1 MSNELE
7 SNQVLLAYFRRIS
20 IGRSNIQLS
29 NNMYVLKLLLNTI
42 IKLKVCKLTCDFN
55 DRVDDSNV
63 MNRQNQ

>member
-1 MSNELE
+1 M
-7 SNQVLLAYFRRIS
+7 
-20 IGRSNIQLS
+20 GRSNIQLS

-63 MNRQNQ
+63 MNTQNQ